1 MNLILASLASMEGI
15 TIKRKDVKGSRDGSG
30 GGEANCD
37 CLHVWKERE
46 RLRHAACVTAR
57 GRVQKEAAN
66 ERESL
71 EGGIR
76 VRA

>member
-15 TIKRKDVKGSRDGSG
+15 TISRKGCKGSRDESG

-37 CLHVWKERE
+37 CLHVWKRE

-57 GRVQKEAAN
+57 GRAQKEAAN